1 MKSFRSLGDNK
12 FDVIVPF
19 SIILDH
25 QVLCVGL
32 QALIVD
38 HRSSN
43 EGDLWVPLGNKPH
56 FFVLLSV
63 KFHPVA
69 GAPRGD
75 GIKAGLDV

>member
-1 MKSFRSLGDNK
+1 M
-12 FDVIVPF
+12 
-19 SIILDH
+19 
-25 QVLCVGL
+25 GL

-43 EGDLWVPLGNKPH
+43 KGDLWVPLGNKPH

-69 GAPRGD
+69 GASRGD

>member
-1 MKSFRSLGDNK
+1 M
-12 FDVIVPF
+12 
-19 SIILDH
+19 
-25 QVLCVGL
+25 GL

-38 HRSSN
+38 HRSN
-43 EGDLWVPLGNKPH
+43 KVDLWVPLGNKPH

-69 GAPRGD
+69 GAPKGD